1 MITKTYDCCIVG
13 TGAAGGILAYRLAK
27 AGLNVISVEQGDEL
41 PSNYFTDINPPGIK
55 KGFGIKP
62 KTTFPPHIGDALF
75 IHDLF
80 ADSSIRSSSK
90 KSESEFRQF
99 QIYALNGLQ
108 NLWNAVSV
116 RFSEPDL
123 ATWPINYQDLAPYYS
138 SVEQLISV
146 CGTEEHLTVLPN
158 GKYIAPKPIRPVD
171 QLIIDAVK
179 NSGWPECFAIPNR
192 KAIETRTEKPN
203 HCISTGICTFGCP
216 VGAVYKFSTRLL
228 PEIRK
233 RSNYTLLLNAKVVRL
248 NRNNKNNQISSLD
261 YLCLKSNERKTIQA
275 RIFILSAGAIETP
288 RILFNSHDTAFPNG
302 LANHNGSLG
311 CFLQDNPKVVLA
323 TSLYKLWFSKRPPD
337 IGYGD
342 LLIIGGQA
350 KLSNEKLFRFIGHS
364 ISAPPDVPYYL
375 NDLRWIPRIIKPFIV
390 KSMFHSFVT
399 LGLFCEGDLLASNRV
414 SPSVDRDKYG
424 VPQVDIHYKS
434 SAETQERM
442 RKMAEFGRKVLRKAS
457 GIHIVYDLSN
467 DGTGI
472 HYAGTC
478 RMGNNKNEA
487 IVDAYLK
494 TFSHDNLY
502 LCDGGVIPH
511 LPDKHLTLTIMALA
525 DRLASHITSDLQK
538 RGDSHE

>member
-1 MITKTYDCCIVG
+1 MTTKIYDCCIVG
-13 TGAAGGILAYRLAK
+13 TGAAGGILAYRLAM

-41 PSNYFTDINPPGIK
+41 PDNYFSETNPPGIK

-62 KTTFPPHIGDALF
+62 KTTFPPQVADALF

-80 ADSSIRSSSK
+80 ADPSVRSASK
-90 KSESEFRQF
+90 KSDTDFRQF

-116 RFSEPDL
+116 RFSETDL
-123 ATWPINYQDLAPYYS
+123 ASWPVNYQDLEPYYS
-138 SVEQLISV
+138 AIERLTNV
-146 CGTEEHLTVLPN
+146 CGTEEHIADLPD
-158 GKYIAPKPIRPVD
+158 GKYIPPKPIRPVD

-179 NSGWPECFAIPNR
+179 SSGWSDCYAIPNR
-192 KAIETRTEKPN
+192 KAIETRKDKPN

-228 PEIRK
+228 PEIRTLE
-233 RSNYTLLLNAKVVRL
+233 NYTLLLNAKVIRL

-261 YLCLKSNERKTIQA
+261 YLCLKSKEHKTIRS

-288 RILFNSHDTAFPNG
+288 RILFNSHDPVFPNG

-311 CFLQDNPKVVLA
+311 CYLQDNPKVVLA

-342 LLIIGGQA
+342 LLILGGQG
-350 KLSNEKLFRFIGHS
+350 KLSNDQLFRFIGHS

-375 NDLRWIPRIIKPFIV
+375 NDMNWIPRFMKPYFV
-390 KSMFHSFVT
+390 KMMFHSFVT
-399 LGLFCEGDLLASNRV
+399 LGLFCEGDLLASNKV
-414 SPSVDRDKYG
+414 SLSKDTDIYG
-424 VPQVDIHYKS
+424 VPQIDIHYKS
-434 SAETQERM
+434 SEETLLRM
-442 RKMAEFGRKVLRKAS
+442 KKMAEFGRKVLRKAS
-457 GIHIVYDLSN
+457 ATHIVQDFSN

-478 RMGNNKNEA
+478 RMGDKENEA
-487 IVDAYLK
+487 IVDANLK

-525 DRLASHITSDLQK
+525 DRLANHITNDLQK
-538 RGDSHE
+538 RGTQDE